1 MTHSQAARGVYIGAT
16 LALAAFVWMD
26 PFTFWAS
33 AGDYRIPGPTWQT
46 VATALEIAILAWIVA
61 QLWRRQFT
69 KSVRLLLLETL
80 WALLYNVVL
89 IQVYG
94 LQRFVGGV
102 GAMELATRFLLL
114 LVLRVV
120 LVLAL
125 VHVSDST
132 ENCQGRSE
140 GVNS

>member
-1 MTHSQAARGVYIGAT
+1 MTHSQVVRGIYIGAT
-16 LALAAFVWMD
+16 LVLAAFAWMD

-46 VATALEIAILAWIVA
+46 VATALEIAILAWMVT

-69 KSVRLLLLETL
+69 KSARLLLIETL
-80 WALLYNVVL
+80 WVLLYNLVL
-89 IQVYG
+89 VHVYG

-114 LVLRVV
+114 LALRIV

-125 VHVSDST
+125 VLGADST
-132 ENCQGRSE
+132 ENRM
-140 GVNS
+140 GVPKT